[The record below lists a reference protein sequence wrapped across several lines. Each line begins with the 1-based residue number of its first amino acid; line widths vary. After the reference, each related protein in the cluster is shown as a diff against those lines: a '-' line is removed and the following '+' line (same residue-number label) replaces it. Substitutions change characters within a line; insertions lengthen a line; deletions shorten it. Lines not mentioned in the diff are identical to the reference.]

1 MDSRKTLKYLQDL
14 DKVLKYH
21 LKKDAISTSDLPI
34 VMLFSQR
41 YPLEKATS
49 QYLIKR
55 TLNSIHKFNMV
66 EMSLA
71 IRTAIELEEDEK
83 NLRIFK
89 NKVENYISVTNV
101 KLLKNNGLLGII
113 DLFVAFD

>member
-1 MDSRKTLKYLQDL
+1 
-14 DKVLKYH
+14 
-21 LKKDAISTSDLPI
+21 
-34 VMLFSQR
+34 
-41 YPLEKATS
+41 
-49 QYLIKR
+49 
-55 TLNSIHKFNMV
+55 MV